1 MDHVY
6 SLLVYNNFKI
16 DYSVKIIPTLIQGS
30 DYPDFFAHY
39 IILFFMIIYSFK
51 KNVSDT
57 RFAGLI
63 GCSSIFIFSILV
75 IIDLLFHFQE
85 EKNWEKTME
94 ENKITFGEITTSISC
109 IIISFA
115 YHPYSFSIY
124 E

>member
-1 MDHVY
+1 MVHVY

-16 DYSVKIIPTLIQGS
+16 GYSLKIIPTLIKGS
-30 DYPDFFAHY
+30 DFPDYFAHG

-51 KNVSDT
+51 KKVSDT

-63 GCSSIFIFSILV
+63 GCSSVFIFSILV
-75 IIDLLFHFQE
+75 IIDLLFSFEE
-85 EKNWEKTME
+85 EKNWEKTIKD
-94 ENKITFGEITTSISC
+94 NKITYREITTSISC

-115 YHPYSFSIY
+115 YHSYSFSIY